1 MHIRTHDKA
10 YSVVLEDGS
19 EWKIW
24 PADLPATL
32 QWEPSSDLEI
42 EEIDDDDEVC
52 THAIVDRAHGTCVR
66 VIEATEEW
74 APEQM
79 EAWLVS

>member
-1 MHIRTHDKA
+1 MHIKTHDKA
-10 YSVVLEDGS
+10 YSVVMEDGS

-24 PADLPATL
+24 PADLQATL

-42 EEIDDDDEVC
+42 QEIDDKPC
-52 THAIVDRAHGTCVR
+52 THAIVDRAHGTWVR
-66 VIEATEEW
+66 VFEAEEDW

-79 EAWLVS
+79 DAWLLS

>member
-1 MHIRTHDKA
+1 MHIKTHDTA

-19 EWKIW
+19 GWKIW
-24 PADLPATL
+24 PADLEATL

-42 EEIDDDDEVC
+42 QEIDDEPC

-66 VIEATEEW
+66 VIEAEKDW

-79 EAWLVS
+79 DAWLVS